1 MYLSSFIAYGFLS
14 LGVVLLPMLTWTYDE
29 NMCRTNVIS
38 SFEKIGSKLASIAPP
53 GTRIYLDGSITSIP
67 LLYTPGANIL
77 LPQLNDYYSL
87 RIGGNP
93 DQVLRNGFW
102 NEQIGLQ
109 WRDTAD
115 VFVIGADRMQN
126 WREYLTSSRFE
137 QIQLSSD
144 LVSCK
149 TDGSILLFKRK

>member
-1 MYLSSFIAYGFLS
+1 M
-14 LGVVLLPMLTWTYDE
+14 
-29 NMCRTNVIS
+29 
-38 SFEKIGSKLASIAPP
+38 
-53 GTRIYLDGSITSIP
+53 
-67 LLYTPGANIL
+67 
-77 LPQLNDYYSL
+77 
-87 RIGGNP
+87 P
-93 DQVLRNGFW
+93 DQILRNGFW

-126 WREYLTSSRFE
+126 WREYLIPSRFE